1 MNQFVSSVLLLTT
14 MASGQFWGNDGFPEV
29 MNWDRFRTLTEQL
42 GLSQA
47 QVNGLLPAHDT
58 YVKAFREIIED
69 DFADFV
75 EDDDD
80 DGKYQWSS
88 ADPELAASFRTRRSK
103 YRNLCDELEEAE
115 DELFSLAYSYL
126 TESQRMQ
133 LEDVRGR
140 RERERLRAQT
150 WPGFEW
156 NFGGAMSIEAQDLLL
171 FSDIEITEAMNT
183 AAAQHGKTQSSA
195 IRTYRKE
202 RLDAIE
208 ARLEREQAK
217 PNFDEIVDPAIT
229 RRLGQIKREL
239 GGKGGG
245 KGGGG
250 KSTRPDLTD
259 ADIEDLKAEFEML
272 EEEFEAQMEAAD
284 ASIFEIA
291 GDFGKGEDVRRKADQ
306 TIARSLQSFVQ
317 SVLSDLGINDGYRF
331 RLRVLRQMYPGV
343 NQPSADPL
351 FARRINDAEET
362 GNSDLAAE
370 LIEQRRAFREGMN
383 NIWDRL
389 IQALDDGEDFDMQDM
404 MKLSGFEG
412 EKGSKGGKG
421 GKGGKNASK
430 APKKSPRDQAF
441 ADARA
446 FDRKFTDELLP
457 EGGAEGR
464 AEMVI
469 DRSGGA
475 GNILISVS
483 GADGPESIQFTDGAM
498 MIVENGQE
506 YEVPMD
512 GPMAIGM
519 DIAGEMFGSRGV
531 LLPLDT
537 LSIREL
543 AGVSEDDQGLLDAI
557 IDDYRL
563 SCADN
568 LPEREIIE
576 FTEDDPTSMM
586 NMMADSENR
595 RRERNQAIRSAD
607 ELLFSTLSALF
618 PERASAIAT
627 FDITRQRSWLL
638 ARIGSGGMEGV
649 AMMFMGGGTDEGW
662 KVDLRELVTGNSWT
676 PEDPAAFQNALE
688 AWEQVILEPLEEL
701 ADHRE
706 SGMSMTDM
714 IGMSMGDGEKN
725 DDIDP
730 MKMMKDM
737 MGRQQKRT
745 ELIDAANEITDDA
758 ASSLSL
764 LLPLDESDAFDL
776 FYGLASV
783 PSIGRD
789 PDLLDPAFEKALT
802 LDSLRMEQ
810 REALAGLA
818 ADYRASLREVNQ
830 QMLGMHRRMPNIDM
844 GSMFGAMMP
853 FGDKGEEGD
862 GKRMQE
868 QFELQQNLQKQ
879 IDRLR
884 AERKDLH
891 QKTREQLKGFL
902 DPTQITRGGLQRLL
916 EPQRLPPEIQQMLGG
931 GMMMGGPGF

>member
-1 MNQFVSSVLLLTT
+1 MNQFVASVLLLTT

-183 AAAQHGKTQSSA
+183 AAAQHGKTQSNA

-250 KSTRPDLTD
+250 KSPRPELTD

-362 GNSDLAAE
+362 GKQGS
-370 LIEQRRAFREGMN
+370 RRR
-383 NIWDRL
+383 
-389 IQALDDGEDFDMQDM
+389 
-404 MKLSGFEG
+404 
-412 EKGSKGGKG
+412 
-421 GKGGKNASK
+421 
-430 APKKSPRDQAF
+430 
-441 ADARA
+441 
-446 FDRKFTDELLP
+446 
-457 EGGAEGR
+457 
-464 AEMVI
+464 I
-469 DRSGGA
+469 DRATSGVSGGYEQHLGPPHQAA
-475 GNILISVS
+475 G
-483 GADGPESIQFTDGAM
+483 
-498 MIVENGQE
+498 
-506 YEVPMD
+506 
-512 GPMAIGM
+512 
-519 DIAGEMFGSRGV
+519 
-531 LLPLDT
+531 
-537 LSIREL
+537 
-543 AGVSEDDQGLLDAI
+543 
-557 IDDYRL
+557 
-563 SCADN
+563 
-568 LPEREIIE
+568 
-576 FTEDDPTSMM
+576 
-586 NMMADSENR
+586 R
-595 RRERNQAIRSAD
+595 R
-607 ELLFSTLSALF
+607 
-618 PERASAIAT
+618 
-627 FDITRQRSWLL
+627 
-638 ARIGSGGMEGV
+638 
-649 AMMFMGGGTDEGW
+649 
-662 KVDLRELVTGNSWT
+662 
-676 PEDPAAFQNALE
+676 
-688 AWEQVILEPLEEL
+688 
-701 ADHRE
+701 
-706 SGMSMTDM
+706 
-714 IGMSMGDGEKN
+714 
-725 DDIDP
+725 
-730 MKMMKDM
+730 
-737 MGRQQKRT
+737 
-745 ELIDAANEITDDA
+745 
-758 ASSLSL
+758 
-764 LLPLDESDAFDL
+764 
-776 FYGLASV
+776 
-783 PSIGRD
+783 
-789 PDLLDPAFEKALT
+789 
-802 LDSLRMEQ
+802 
-810 REALAGLA
+810 
-818 ADYRASLREVNQ
+818 
-830 QMLGMHRRMPNIDM
+830 
-844 GSMFGAMMP
+844 
-853 FGDKGEEGD
+853 
-862 GKRMQE
+862 
-868 QFELQQNLQKQ
+868 
-879 IDRLR
+879 
-884 AERKDLH
+884 
-891 QKTREQLKGFL
+891 
-902 DPTQITRGGLQRLL
+902 
-916 EPQRLPPEIQQMLGG
+916 
-931 GMMMGGPGF
+931 